1 MSNIKS
7 WLDGQ
12 IENSEND
19 PKAVVVGPRHD
30 AVVLSQLTKKEVI
43 EYAHTHSIKINSRK
57 KKEELIEIIIRS

>member
-7 WLDGQ
+7 WLDSQ
-12 IENSEND
+12 IENVEKD

-30 AVVLSQLTKKEVI
+30 PQMLNQLTKKEVI
-43 EYAHTHSIKINSRK
+43 DYAHKHEIKINSRK

>member
-7 WLDGQ
+7 WLDSQ
-12 IENSEND
+12 IENVDKD

-30 AVVLSQLTKKEVI
+30 AQTLSRLTKKEVI
-43 EYAHTHSIKINSRK
+43 DYAHKHGIKINSRK